1 VKVGSFKVQ
10 GQRVKLSDIL
20 VDREGR
26 QRRDLDKGEI
36 KLLAESM
43 ERVGQIHQIVL
54 DQDNRL
60 IAGERRLEA
69 ARLLGWETIEARLNT
84 SIDPHELK
92 LIELEENVKRADL
105 SWQDEVRAIQALHSA
120 WKEKDSSWTMEK
132 TGAVV
137 GFDKSK
143 ISDALGIAEELAAG
157 NTQILKAQEMSQA
170 KTAMKRA
177 RGRNKEE
184 ISKLLFDERQEPTV
198 ADDNNGP
205 PSPPPEIITGDFLLW
220 AKDYSGQKFSFIHCD
235 FPYGVGMHKSGQV
248 SKSLDLYDD
257 TPELYFQLLSGFVD
271 NFSNFAYPSCH
282 IMFWFSMNFYEDTK
296 HRLAKIPEAR
306 VFPYPLVWQKS
317 DGRGMVPDP
326 LREGR
331 RTYETA
337 LMVSVGDR
345 QIRKIV
351 NNSISCPLDENRGHA
366 SRKPPKVLEHFFP
379 LFIDDETRVLDPTC
393 GSGSALQVAKGMGAK
408 VLGLE
413 LNEEIV
419 KGIKL

>member
-1 VKVGSFKVQ
+1 MKVGSFKVQ

-282 IMFWFSMNFYEDTK
+282 IMFWFSMRRRF
-296 HRLAKIPEAR
+296 PGGVAR
-306 VFPYPLVWQKS
+306 S
-317 DGRGMVPDP
+317 DRRFRI
-326 LREGR
+326 LRF
-331 RTYETA
+331 
-337 LMVSVGDR
+337 
-345 QIRKIV
+345 
-351 NNSISCPLDENRGHA
+351 C
-366 SRKPPKVLEHFFP
+366 
-379 LFIDDETRVLDPTC
+379 
-393 GSGSALQVAKGMGAK
+393 
-408 VLGLE
+408 
-413 LNEEIV
+413 
-419 KGIKL
+419 